1 MTENDIKIIKNTIV
15 MQLAGRKHR
24 QHELLKKL
32 LRRDLEHHEC
42 VEWIDKFKQYN
53 L

>member
-24 QHELLKKL
+24 RHELLKKQL
-32 LRRDLEHHEC
+32 LRDFEYR
-42 VEWIDKFKQYN
+42 
-53 L
+53 